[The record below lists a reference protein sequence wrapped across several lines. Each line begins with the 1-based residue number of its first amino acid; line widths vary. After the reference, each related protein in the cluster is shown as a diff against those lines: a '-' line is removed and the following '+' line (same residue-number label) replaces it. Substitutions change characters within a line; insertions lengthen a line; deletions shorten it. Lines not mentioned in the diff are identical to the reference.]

1 MKKFRVLA
9 AALAASAFLAGC
21 GGSDPGDQT
30 PRVAY
35 GHMVNFGDS
44 LSDVGTYRVSFVEAA
59 GGGYYSINGDTSAS
73 LPYTNWTEYLAAT
86 LALTAPC
93 AAETGLDTVQGVG
106 LPPAV
111 PPEFHEADGC
121 LNYAQGGAR
130 VTDPHGPGN
139 NYYYFN
145 FGDPSGVIGQLTVP
159 VTTQIDNF
167 LAHNADHK
175 FAADD
180 LVTVFAGGNDLF
192 IQIGVEY
199 KLLLL
204 GGATPEEAATA
215 IVTNMA
221 HAGGEEA
228 AYIKAKILAQ
238 GATRVVAINLPDV
251 SLTPYA
257 IEAEAEN
264 PGTQALVLNMAQA
277 FNAQLAAG
285 LEGTEANVLQVDLYT
300 ASQAQSADPAQYGL
314 TNVTEPA
321 CDMTIVSSSLLCT
334 VDTLIDAPDVQT
346 HAFADGVHPTPYAYR
361 LIAQLVSQQMAL
373 KGWL

>member
-1 MKKFRVLA
+1 
-9 AALAASAFLAGC
+9 
-21 GGSDPGDQT
+21 
-30 PRVAY
+30 
-35 GHMVNFGDS
+35 
-44 LSDVGTYRVSFVEAA
+44 
-59 GGGYYSINGDTSAS
+59 
-73 LPYTNWTEYLAAT
+73 
-86 LALTAPC
+86 
-93 AAETGLDTVQGVG
+93 
-106 LPPAV
+106 
-111 PPEFHEADGC
+111 
-121 LNYAQGGAR
+121 
-130 VTDPHGPGN
+130 
-139 NYYYFN
+139 
-145 FGDPSGVIGQLTVP
+145 VP